1 MSSPRKI
8 SVSNLAQGTASSKLK
23 QKSKSSKAK
32 PQIRQKTLS
41 YSYSFAPFT
50 VVSRMPT
57 SRTPSPTRTSQN
69 KARAS
74 SPVKSPAKSNRPPS
88 RNISQRSQSPF
99 RLAYSV
105 KGREISPVKSP
116 RVTSPRRTSQQTPIP
131 SHKPR
136 SRTDS
141 SSKTR
146 APSPFKNS
154 PERRHETAPPTPR
167 GANST
172 AKSPTR
178 VNTRRVASCARSKR
192 DSISSTEI
200 RR

>member
-8 SVSNLAQGTASSKLK
+8 SVYNLAGTASEI
-23 QKSKSSKAK
+23 QK

-41 YSYSFAPFT
+41 YSDSFAPFT
-50 VVSRMPT
+50 VASRIPT
-57 SRTPSPTRTSQN
+57 SPSRTPSPTRTSQN

-74 SPVKSPAKSNRPPS
+74 SPVKSPAKSSRPPS
-88 RNISQRSQSPF
+88 RDISQRSQSPF

-146 APSPFKNS
+146 AISLQNS
-154 PERRHETAPPTPR
+154 PERLRETAPPTPR